1 MSFRAFD
8 EVDLPWTDS
17 GHRHPFQLS
26 SIALLQLLN
35 FITTP
40 DPYHMSTF
48 WTRLS
53 LITSFIL
60 TNPFFLCLNRY
71 GIAPKLSMAQ
81 GNEQPRIE
89 VLNPCD
95 DGDDQKTP
103 TTILFSNEGE
113 FLAFGKD
120 ALQMYAEMLDEEETG
135 LLFQTVSDTFFP
147 STYLDFLPIVQNAL
161 ASYGQMCTLDRRPR
175 A

>member
-1 MSFRAFD
+1 MS
-8 EVDLPWTDS
+8 
-17 GHRHPFQLS
+17 
-26 SIALLQLLN
+26 
-35 FITTP
+35 
-40 DPYHMSTF
+40 
-48 WTRLS
+48 
-53 LITSFIL
+53 
-60 TNPFFLCLNRY
+60 
-71 GIAPKLSMAQ
+71 Q

-135 LLFQTVSDTFFP
+135 LLFHTVSNRLHLNQRQLVFFF
-147 STYLDFLPIVQNAL
+147 STKCI
-161 ASYGQMCTLDRRPR
+161 C
-175 A
+175 